1 MTNKKIFLKS
11 FMFIVFLFLLVSCNE
26 TKYTLTID
34 ANGGL
39 IDGKEIQEI
48 VKTSKDDDK
57 KVVLNTPIRKGY
69 EFVGWV
75 KNGVVLA
82 ENYVELDSNMTVTA
96 KYEIIKYNITY
107 DLGEGVLDNL
117 VYTYTVEDE
126 INLGIPTKE
135 GYDFTGWNLGI
146 TKIEKGSI
154 GDVNL
159 VANYSIK
166 EYTIDYE
173 LNGGK
178 FESEIV
184 TKYTIEDEITLPIP
198 VKDGYEFEGWYSDAN
213 FQEKN
218 SVISAGSTDNKVYYA
233 KWIEIQKRH
242 NIEYELNG
250 GTLPEGVPTTFIEGE
265 TFALAIPSKEGYKFL
280 GWYMGSNLT
289 GTTKTEVVPTD
300 NKDIKVYAKWEKIPE
315 VYTITYVLNGGAF
328 ESNYD
333 EIYVEGSVVFLANPV
348 REGYKFIGW
357 YETSDFSGEKINVIS
372 VSDKGNKTYYACWN
386 AVAVGDYTIEY
397 VLNGGI
403 LEPGY
408 VEVYDFGTTVKLP
421 IPSKQGS
428 AFMGWFENSSF
439 EGDVVEKILAT
450 DKGNKKYYAMWMDVE
465 EVFASLVPDTITN
478 NLTLYTT
485 HPDNSDIKLSWTSGN
500 TKLISNT
507 GVINQAH
514 KTITT
519 TLTMTMTYKGNKT
532 SHTGL
537 VNLAPV
543 VFDNLS
549 TGKTVVGYVYSGTL
563 SKWGSTSFD
572 GIFTS
577 TALKTLDVVN
587 YGFATV
593 DANGNLVLNNTGY
606 TKYLEEVLK
615 LRQQGIR
622 VLLCIGENSKNFSD
636 MTFDTAKMNKFV
648 SQVIAA
654 VEEYHFDGVDIDW
667 EFPGVSTGRDV
678 SVDRPNYTKL
688 IKALRSGLDKA
699 QESGGTKYL
708 LTAAIPGTSWGSER
722 YEMNIL
728 DNYLDYVNMMSYDL
742 NNESIACHHS
752 SLHTS
757 TTAKAYGFS
766 IEYGVNRFVS
776 LGFNKNQIVVGMAF
790 YGKYYTGA
798 TALGKSA
805 TFNKNIHYTVI
816 AKNYLGGGEYQ
827 QLWDD
832 VAKAPYILNTSTG
845 EYISYDNARSITEKC
860 KYSKSS
866 GIKGVMFW
874 DYSEDTTGTL
884 MKAIYDEM
892 K

>member
-48 VKTSKDDDK
+48 VKTSKDEDK

-233 KWIEIQKRH
+233 KWIKIQKRH

-265 TFALAIPSKEGYKFL
+265 TFALAIPSKEGYNFL
-280 GWYMGSNLT
+280 GWYMSSNLT

-357 YETSDFSGEKINVIS
+357 
-372 VSDKGNKTYYACWN
+372 
-386 AVAVGDYTIEY
+386 
-397 VLNGGI
+397 
-403 LEPGY
+403 
-408 VEVYDFGTTVKLP
+408 
-421 IPSKQGS
+421 
-428 AFMGWFENSSF
+428 FENSSF
-439 EGDVVEKILAT
+439 EGDVVKKILAT
-450 DKGNKKYYAMWMDVE
+450 DKGNKKYYAMWMNVE
-465 EVFASLVPDTITN
+465 EIFASFVPDTITN

-519 TLTMTMTYKGNKT
+519 TLTMTMTYKGNRT

-537 VNLAPV
+537 VNIAPV

-636 MTFDTAKMNKFV
+636 MTFDTTKMNKFV

-798 TALGKSA
+798 TALGKTA
-805 TFNKNIHYTVI
+805 NFNKNIHYTVI

>member
-107 DLGEGVLDNL
+107 DLGGGVLDNL

-135 GYDFTGWNLGI
+135 GYNFTGWNSGI

-166 EYTIDYE
+166 EYTIDYV

-233 KWIEIQKRH
+233 KWIKIQKRH

-265 TFALAIPSKEGYKFL
+265 TFALAIPSKEGYNFL

-357 YETSDFSGEKINVIS
+357 
-372 VSDKGNKTYYACWN
+372 
-386 AVAVGDYTIEY
+386 
-397 VLNGGI
+397 
-403 LEPGY
+403 
-408 VEVYDFGTTVKLP
+408 
-421 IPSKQGS
+421 
-428 AFMGWFENSSF
+428 FENSSF

-450 DKGNKKYYAMWMDVE
+450 DKGDKKYYAMWMNVE

-549 TGKTVVGYVYSGTL
+549 TGKTVV
-563 SKWGSTSFD
+563 
-572 GIFTS
+572 
-577 TALKTLDVVN
+577 
-587 YGFATV
+587 
-593 DANGNLVLNNTGY
+593 
-606 TKYLEEVLK
+606 
-615 LRQQGIR
+615 
-622 VLLCIGENSKNFSD
+622 
-636 MTFDTAKMNKFV
+636 
-648 SQVIAA
+648 
-654 VEEYHFDGVDIDW
+654 
-667 EFPGVSTGRDV
+667 
-678 SVDRPNYTKL
+678 
-688 IKALRSGLDKA
+688 
-699 QESGGTKYL
+699 
-708 LTAAIPGTSWGSER
+708 
-722 YEMNIL
+722 
-728 DNYLDYVNMMSYDL
+728 
-742 NNESIACHHS
+742 
-752 SLHTS
+752 
-757 TTAKAYGFS
+757 
-766 IEYGVNRFVS
+766 
-776 LGFNKNQIVVGMAF
+776 
-790 YGKYYTGA
+790 
-798 TALGKSA
+798 
-805 TFNKNIHYTVI
+805 
-816 AKNYLGGGEYQ
+816 
-827 QLWDD
+827 
-832 VAKAPYILNTSTG
+832 
-845 EYISYDNARSITEKC
+845 
-860 KYSKSS
+860 
-866 GIKGVMFW
+866 
-874 DYSEDTTGTL
+874 
-884 MKAIYDEM
+884 
-892 K
+892 

>member
-48 VKTSKDDDK
+48 VKTSKDEDK

-233 KWIEIQKRH
+233 KWIKIQKRH

-265 TFALAIPSKEGYKFL
+265 TFALAIPSKEGYNFL

-357 YETSDFSGEKINVIS
+357 
-372 VSDKGNKTYYACWN
+372 
-386 AVAVGDYTIEY
+386 
-397 VLNGGI
+397 
-403 LEPGY
+403 
-408 VEVYDFGTTVKLP
+408 
-421 IPSKQGS
+421 
-428 AFMGWFENSSF
+428 FENSSF
-439 EGDVVEKILAT
+439 EGDVVKKILAT
-450 DKGNKKYYAMWMDVE
+450 DKGNKKYYAMWMNVE
-465 EVFASLVPDTITN
+465 EIFASFVPDTITN

-519 TLTMTMTYKGNKT
+519 TLTMTMTYKGNRT

-537 VNLAPV
+537 VNIAPV

-636 MTFDTAKMNKFV
+636 MTFDTTKMNKFV

-667 EFPGVSTGRDV
+667 EFPGVNTGRDV

-790 YGKYYTGA
+790 YGKYYKDA
-798 TALGKSA
+798 TALGKTA
-805 TFNKNIHYTVI
+805 NFNKNIHYTVI

>member
-1 MTNKKIFLKS
+1 MTIKKS
-11 FMFIVFLFLLVSCNE
+11 FFKSFIFIVFLFVLVSCKE

-39 IDGKEIQEI
+39 IDGKEIQEV
-48 VKTSKDDDK
+48 VKTSKDEDK
-57 KVVLNTPIRKGY
+57 KVVLNNPTKNGY
-69 EFVGWV
+69 NFVGWI
-75 KNGVVLA
+75 KNGVVLS
-82 ENYVELDSNMTVTA
+82 ENYVELDRDMTITA
-96 KYEIIKYNITY
+96 KYEIIEYNITY
-107 DLGEGVLDNL
+107 DLNGGSLSNL
-117 VYTYTVEDE
+117 IYTYTVEDE
-126 INLGIPTKE
+126 IELGIPAKV
-135 GYDFTGWNLGI
+135 GYEFTGWNLGI
-146 TKIEKGSI
+146 TKINKGSTGNI
-154 GDVNL
+154 DL
-159 VANYSIK
+159 VAKYSVKEYSIN
-166 EYTIDYE
+166 YE
-173 LNGGK
+173 LNGGE
-178 FESEIV
+178 FEGEFVS
-184 TKYTIEDEITLPIP
+184 KYTIEDEITLPIP
-198 VKDGYEFEGWYSDAN
+198 VKEGYEFAGWYKAADLK
-213 FQEKN
+213 EE
-218 SVISAGSTDNKVYYA
+218 ISTISKGTTEDKVYYA
-233 KWIEIQKRH
+233 KWIEIQNRH
-242 NIEYELNG
+242 DIKYELNG
-250 GTLPEGVPTTFIEGE
+250 GTLPIDTPTTYIEGE
-265 TFALAIPSKEGYKFL
+265 SFELAIPTKEGYKFL
-280 GWYMGSNLT
+280 GWYLASSLT
-289 GTTKTEVVPTD
+289 GNTKTEVLSTD

-315 VYTITYVLNGGAF
+315 TYTINYVLNGGSF
-328 ESNYD
+328 KSDYD
-333 EIYVEGSVVFLANPV
+333 ETYVEGSVVFLVTPV

-357 YETSDFSGEKINVIS
+357 YETSDFSGDKVNVIS
-372 VSDKGNKTYYACWN
+372 VSDKGDKTYYACWN
-386 AVAVGDYTIEY
+386 VLAGGDYTIEY
-397 VLNGGI
+397 VLNGGK

-408 VEVYDFGTTVKLP
+408 IEAYEFGTAVTLP
-421 IPSKQGS
+421 IPTKDGS
-428 AFMGWFENSSF
+428 VFMGWYEDSSF
-439 EGDVVEKILAT
+439 NGDEVKKILST
-450 DKGNKKYYAMWMDVE
+450 DKGNKKYYAMWLDAE
-465 EVFASLVPDTITN
+465 GVFASIIPNKVTS

-500 TKLISNT
+500 TDLISNT

-519 TLTMTMTYKGNKT
+519 TLTMTMTYNGKK
-532 SHTGL
+532 SSYTGF
-537 VNLAPV
+537 VDLAPV
-543 VFDNLS
+543 VYDNLS
-549 TGKTVVGYVYSGTL
+549 TGDTVVGYVYSGTL
-563 SKWGSTSFD
+563 SKWGSSSFD
-572 GIFTS
+572 KIFSS

-622 VLLCIGENSKNFSD
+622 VLLCIGENSKNFSG
-636 MTFDTAKMNKFV
+636 MSYDTTKMNKFV

-654 VEEYHFDGVDIDW
+654 VEQYHFDGVDIDW
-667 EFPGVSTGRDV
+667 EFPGVGTGRDTAT
-678 SVDRPNYTKL
+678 DRANYTKL
-688 IKALRSGLDKA
+688 IKALRSELDKA

-790 YGKYYTGA
+790 YGKYYTNA

-816 AKNYLGGGEYQ
+816 AKDYLGGGDYQ

-832 VAKAPYILNTSTG
+832 VAKAPYILNAKTG
-845 EYISYDNARSITEKC
+845 EYISYDNVRSITEKC
-860 KYSKSS
+860 KYSKTS

-892 K
+892 R

>member
-48 VKTSKDDDK
+48 VKTSKDEDK

-233 KWIEIQKRH
+233 KWIKIQKRH

-265 TFALAIPSKEGYKFL
+265 TFALAIPSKEGYNFL

-357 YETSDFSGEKINVIS
+357 
-372 VSDKGNKTYYACWN
+372 
-386 AVAVGDYTIEY
+386 
-397 VLNGGI
+397 
-403 LEPGY
+403 
-408 VEVYDFGTTVKLP
+408 
-421 IPSKQGS
+421 
-428 AFMGWFENSSF
+428 FENSSF
-439 EGDVVEKILAT
+439 EGDVVKKILAT
-450 DKGNKKYYAMWMDVE
+450 DKGNKKYYAMWMNVE
-465 EVFASLVPDTITN
+465 EIFASFVPDTITN

-519 TLTMTMTYKGNKT
+519 TLTMTMTYKGNRT

-537 VNLAPV
+537 VNIAPV

-636 MTFDTAKMNKFV
+636 MTFDTTKMNKFV

-798 TALGKSA
+798 TALGKTA
-805 TFNKNIHYTVI
+805 NFNKNIHYTVI

>member
-126 INLGIPTKE
+126 INLGIPTKD
-135 GYDFTGWNLGI
+135 GYDFTGWNSGI

-166 EYTIDYE
+166 EYTIDYV

-315 VYTITYVLNGGAF
+315 VYTITYVLNGG
-328 ESNYD
+328 
-333 EIYVEGSVVFLANPV
+333 
-348 REGYKFIGW
+348 
-357 YETSDFSGEKINVIS
+357 
-372 VSDKGNKTYYACWN
+372 
-386 AVAVGDYTIEY
+386 
-397 VLNGGI
+397 I

-450 DKGNKKYYAMWMDVE
+450 DKGNKKYYAMWMNVE
-465 EVFASLVPDTITN
+465 EIFTSLVPDTITN

-519 TLTMTMTYKGNKT
+519 TLTMTMTYKGNTT

-549 TGKTVVGYVYSGTL
+549 TGETVVGYVYSGTL

-636 MTFDTAKMNKFV
+636 MTFDTTKMNKFV

-798 TALGKSA
+798 TALGKTA

-816 AKNYLGGGEYQ
+816 AKNYLGGGEFQ

>member
-48 VKTSKDDDK
+48 VKTSKDEDK

-233 KWIEIQKRH
+233 KWIKIQKRH

-265 TFALAIPSKEGYKFL
+265 TFALAIPSKEGYNFL

-357 YETSDFSGEKINVIS
+357 
-372 VSDKGNKTYYACWN
+372 
-386 AVAVGDYTIEY
+386 
-397 VLNGGI
+397 
-403 LEPGY
+403 
-408 VEVYDFGTTVKLP
+408 
-421 IPSKQGS
+421 
-428 AFMGWFENSSF
+428 FENSSF
-439 EGDVVEKILAT
+439 EGDVVKKILAT
-450 DKGNKKYYAMWMDVE
+450 DKGNKKYYAMWMNVE
-465 EVFASLVPDTITN
+465 EIFASFVPDTITN

-519 TLTMTMTYKGNKT
+519 TLTMTMTYKGNRT

-537 VNLAPV
+537 VNIAPV

-636 MTFDTAKMNKFV
+636 MTFDTTKMNKFV

-798 TALGKSA
+798 TALGKTA
-805 TFNKNIHYTVI
+805 NFNKNIHYTVI

-860 KYSKSS
+860 KYSKIS

>member
-265 TFALAIPSKEGYKFL
+265 TFALAIPSKEGYNFL

-357 YETSDFSGEKINVIS
+357 
-372 VSDKGNKTYYACWN
+372 
-386 AVAVGDYTIEY
+386 
-397 VLNGGI
+397 
-403 LEPGY
+403 
-408 VEVYDFGTTVKLP
+408 
-421 IPSKQGS
+421 
-428 AFMGWFENSSF
+428 FENSSF
-439 EGDVVEKILAT
+439 EGDVVKKILAT
-450 DKGNKKYYAMWMDVE
+450 DKGNKKYYAMWMNVE
-465 EVFASLVPDTITN
+465 EIFASFVPDTITN

-519 TLTMTMTYKGNKT
+519 TLTMTMTYKGNRT

-537 VNLAPV
+537 VNIAPV

-636 MTFDTAKMNKFV
+636 MTFDTTKMNKFV

-790 YGKYYTGA
+790 YGKYYKDA
-798 TALGKSA
+798 TALGKTA
-805 TFNKNIHYTVI
+805 NFNKNIHYTVI

>member
-1 MTNKKIFLKS
+1 MTIKKS
-11 FMFIVFLFLLVSCNE
+11 FFKSFIFIVFLFVLVSCKE
-26 TKYTLTID
+26 IKYTLTID

-39 IDGKEIQEI
+39 IDGKEIQEV
-48 VKTSKDDDK
+48 VKTSEDEDK
-57 KVVLNTPIRKGY
+57 KVVLNNPTKNGY
-69 EFVGWV
+69 NFVGWI
-75 KNGVVLA
+75 KNGVVLS
-82 ENYVELDSNMTVTA
+82 ENYVELDRDMTITA
-96 KYEIIKYNITY
+96 KYEIIEYNITY
-107 DLGEGVLDNL
+107 DLNGGSLSNL
-117 VYTYTVEDE
+117 IYTYTVEDE
-126 INLGIPTKE
+126 IELGIPAKV
-135 GYDFTGWNLGI
+135 GYEFTGWNLGI
-146 TKIEKGSI
+146 TKINKGST
-154 GDVNL
+154 GDIDL
-159 VANYSIK
+159 VAKYSVKEYSIN
-166 EYTIDYE
+166 YE
-173 LNGGK
+173 LNGGE
-178 FESEIV
+178 FEGEFVS
-184 TKYTIEDEITLPIP
+184 KYTIEDEITLPIP
-198 VKDGYEFEGWYSDAN
+198 VKEGYEFAGWYKAADLK
-213 FQEKN
+213 EE
-218 SVISAGSTDNKVYYA
+218 ISTISKGTTEDKVYYA
-233 KWIEIQKRH
+233 KWIEIQNRH
-242 NIEYELNG
+242 DIKYELNG
-250 GTLPEGVPTTFIEGE
+250 GTLPIDTPTTYIEGE
-265 TFALAIPSKEGYKFL
+265 SFELAIPTKEGYKFL
-280 GWYMGSNLT
+280 GWYLASSLT
-289 GTTKTEVVPTD
+289 GNTKTEVLSTD

-315 VYTITYVLNGGAF
+315 TYNINYVLNGGSF
-328 ESNYD
+328 VSDYD
-333 EIYVEGSVVFLANPV
+333 ETYVEGSVVFLVTPV
-348 REGYKFIGW
+348 KEGYKFIGW
-357 YETSDFSGEKINVIS
+357 YETSDFSGDKVNVIS
-372 VSDKGNKTYYACWN
+372 VSDKGDKTYYACWN
-386 AVAVGDYTIEY
+386 ALTGGDYTIEY
-397 VLNGGI
+397 VLNGGK

-408 VEVYDFGTTVKLP
+408 VEAYEFGTAVTLP
-421 IPSKQGS
+421 IPTKDGS
-428 AFMGWFENSSF
+428 VFMGWYENSSF
-439 EGDVVEKILAT
+439 NGDEVKKILST
-450 DKGNKKYYAMWMDVE
+450 DKGNKKYYAMWLDAE
-465 EVFASLVPDTITN
+465 GVFASIIPNKVTS

-500 TKLISNT
+500 TDLISNT

-519 TLTMTMTYKGNKT
+519 TLTMTMTYNGKK
-532 SHTGL
+532 SSYTGF
-537 VNLAPV
+537 VDLAPV
-543 VFDNLS
+543 VYDNLS
-549 TGKTVVGYVYSGTL
+549 TGDTVVGYVYSGTL
-563 SKWGSTSFD
+563 SKWGSSSFD
-572 GIFTS
+572 KIFSS

-636 MTFDTAKMNKFV
+636 MSYDTTKMNKFV
-648 SQVIAA
+648 SQVITA
-654 VEEYHFDGVDIDW
+654 VEQYHFDGVDIDW
-667 EFPGVSTGRDV
+667 EFPGVNTGRDTAT
-678 SVDRPNYTKL
+678 DRANYTKL
-688 IKALRSGLDKA
+688 IKALRSELDKA

-790 YGKYYTGA
+790 YGKYYTNA

-816 AKNYLGGGEYQ
+816 AKTYLGGGDYQ

-832 VAKAPYILNTSTG
+832 VAKAPYILNAKTG
-845 EYISYDNARSITEKC
+845 EYISYENARSITEKC
-860 KYSKSS
+860 KYSKTS

-892 K
+892 R

>member
-265 TFALAIPSKEGYKFL
+265 TFALAIPSKEGYNFL

-357 YETSDFSGEKINVIS
+357 
-372 VSDKGNKTYYACWN
+372 
-386 AVAVGDYTIEY
+386 
-397 VLNGGI
+397 
-403 LEPGY
+403 
-408 VEVYDFGTTVKLP
+408 
-421 IPSKQGS
+421 
-428 AFMGWFENSSF
+428 FENSSF
-439 EGDVVEKILAT
+439 EGDVVKKILAT
-450 DKGNKKYYAMWMDVE
+450 DKGNKKYYAMWMNVE
-465 EVFASLVPDTITN
+465 EIFASFVPDTITN

-519 TLTMTMTYKGNKT
+519 TLTMTMTYKGNRT

-537 VNLAPV
+537 VNIAPV

-636 MTFDTAKMNKFV
+636 MTFDTTKMNKFV

-688 IKALRSGLDKA
+688 IKALRSELDKA

-798 TALGKSA
+798 TALGKTA
-805 TFNKNIHYTVI
+805 NFNKNIHYTVI

>member
-1 MTNKKIFLKS
+1 MTIKKS
-11 FMFIVFLFLLVSCNE
+11 FFKSFIFIVFLFVLVSCKE
-26 TKYTLTID
+26 IKYTLTID

-39 IDGKEIQEI
+39 IDGKEIQEV
-48 VKTSKDDDK
+48 VKTSEDEDK
-57 KVVLNTPIRKGY
+57 KVVLNNPTKNGY
-69 EFVGWV
+69 NFVGWI
-75 KNGVVLA
+75 KNGVVLS
-82 ENYVELDSNMTVTA
+82 ENYVELDRDMTITA
-96 KYEIIKYNITY
+96 KYEIIEYNITY
-107 DLGEGVLDNL
+107 DLNGGSLSNL
-117 VYTYTVEDE
+117 IYTYTVEDE
-126 INLGIPTKE
+126 IELGIPAKV
-135 GYDFTGWNLGI
+135 GYEFTGWNLGI
-146 TKIEKGSI
+146 TKINKGST
-154 GDVNL
+154 GDIDL
-159 VANYSIK
+159 VAKYSVKEYSIN
-166 EYTIDYE
+166 YE
-173 LNGGK
+173 LNGGE
-178 FESEIV
+178 FEGEFVS
-184 TKYTIEDEITLPIP
+184 KYTIEDEITLPIP
-198 VKDGYEFEGWYSDAN
+198 VKEGYEFAGWYKAADLK
-213 FQEKN
+213 EE
-218 SVISAGSTDNKVYYA
+218 ISTISKGTTEDKVYYA
-233 KWIEIQKRH
+233 KWIEIQNRH
-242 NIEYELNG
+242 DIKYELNG
-250 GTLPEGVPTTFIEGE
+250 GTLPIDTPTTYIEGE
-265 TFALAIPSKEGYKFL
+265 SFELAIPTKEGYKFL
-280 GWYMGSNLT
+280 GWYLASSLT
-289 GTTKTEVVPTD
+289 GNTKTEVLSTD

-315 VYTITYVLNGGAF
+315 TYNINYVLNGGSF
-328 ESNYD
+328 VSDYD
-333 EIYVEGSVVFLANPV
+333 ETYVEGSVVFLVTPV
-348 REGYKFIGW
+348 KEGYKFIGW
-357 YETSDFSGEKINVIS
+357 YETSDFSGDKVNVIS
-372 VSDKGNKTYYACWN
+372 VSDKGDKTYYACWN
-386 AVAVGDYTIEY
+386 ALTGGDYTIEY
-397 VLNGGI
+397 VLNGGK

-408 VEVYDFGTTVKLP
+408 VEAYEFGTAVTLP
-421 IPSKQGS
+421 IPTKDGS
-428 AFMGWFENSSF
+428 VFMGWYENSSF
-439 EGDVVEKILAT
+439 NGDEVKKILST
-450 DKGNKKYYAMWMDVE
+450 DKGNKKYYAMWLDAE
-465 EVFASLVPDTITN
+465 GVFASIIPNKVTS

-500 TKLISNT
+500 TDLISNT

-519 TLTMTMTYKGNKT
+519 TLTMTMTYNGKK
-532 SHTGL
+532 SSYTGF
-537 VNLAPV
+537 VDLAPV
-543 VFDNLS
+543 VYDNLS
-549 TGKTVVGYVYSGTL
+549 TGDTVVGYVYSGTL
-563 SKWGSTSFD
+563 SKWGSSSFD
-572 GIFTS
+572 KIFSS

-636 MTFDTAKMNKFV
+636 MSYDTTKMNKFV

-654 VEEYHFDGVDIDW
+654 VEQYHFDGVDIDW
-667 EFPGVSTGRDV
+667 EFPGVNTGRDTAT
-678 SVDRPNYTKL
+678 DRANYTKL
-688 IKALRSGLDKA
+688 IKALRSELDKA

-790 YGKYYTGA
+790 YGKYYTNA

-816 AKNYLGGGEYQ
+816 AKTYLGGGDYQ

-832 VAKAPYILNTSTG
+832 VAKAPYILNTKTK
-845 EYISYDNARSITEKC
+845 EYISYENARSITEKC
-860 KYSKSS
+860 KYSKTS

-892 K
+892 R